1 MESENILLHR
11 FTLINKV
18 RKMKKDELIFYVLAA
33 VVVIVLI
40 LGGMYV
46 LRFFNAATL
55 HTQVINPK
63 PGVECV
69 VVSAN
74 ESTSVDCWKAL

>member
-1 MESENILLHR
+1 
-11 FTLINKV
+11 
-18 RKMKKDELIFYVLAA
+18 MKEQIIIGIVG
-33 VVVIVLI
+33 VVGVIGLVF
-40 LGGMYV
+40 GGMYL

-69 VVSAN
+69 VVSAAD
-74 ESTSVDCWKAL
+74 STAVDCWKTL

>member
-1 MESENILLHR
+1 MKGNIILG
-11 FTLINKV
+11 V
-18 RKMKKDELIFYVLAA
+18 VG
-33 VVVIVLI
+33 VVVVVGLI

-63 PGVECV
+63 SGIECV
-69 VVSAN
+69 VVSASD
-74 ESTSVDCWKAL
+74 STSVDCWKAL